1 MKRRVVVPASFPES
15 SSSRVVFTES
25 VARFCR
31 PPTVRSAS
39 LLAWVKSA
47 IAFREMAFRARSTFE
62 KNREIREH
70 SSPRTRVGASALWKA
85 HRSSFTC
92 AMSDGTLTER
102 ERLVYSAKLA
112 EQAERYDGA
121 FGVPLLFGGDF
132 SREQR
137 AIDGTDDGDRG
148 ARSADPDATDET
160 AGVRYIV
167 SNPRARRRARHRVE
181 GGVVQALT
189 PVYERGEASARA
201 RCYIL
206 LFFPMPH
213 RRAPPNDA
221 FRVSDSGRPGN
232 APSSYEGDCKLEA
245 VELSVLPPL
254 RRRDGRV
261 HEGPVQAGRGRRV
274 RAVRHAIA
282 RAESPETKRHS
293 AISTVRDVPKRAR
306 DVPLAAA

>member
-121 FGVPLLFGGDF
+121 SGPGRCFILRDWLP
-132 SREQR
+132 R
-137 AIDGTDDGDRG
+137 AARDRG
-148 ARSADPDATDET
+148 WVPAGRECPEDTHAT
-160 AGVRYIV
+160 
-167 SNPRARRRARHRVE
+167 ARR
-181 GGVVQALT
+181 
-189 PVYERGEASARA
+189 P
-201 RCYIL
+201 
-206 LFFPMPH
+206 
-213 RRAPPNDA
+213 
-221 FRVSDSGRPGN
+221 
-232 APSSYEGDCKLEA
+232 
-245 VELSVLPPL
+245 
-254 RRRDGRV
+254 
-261 HEGPVQAGRGRRV
+261 
-274 RAVRHAIA
+274 
-282 RAESPETKRHS
+282 
-293 AISTVRDVPKRAR
+293 
-306 DVPLAAA
+306 